1 MCKNGA
7 IERFRTELVIFHAC
21 FDFCV
26 GKNVFDTIQN
36 AKCTEGATSKSSD
49 SFQKIILVKDHFGEI

>member
-7 IERFRTELVIFHAC
+7 IERFHTELVGFHAV

-36 AKCTEGATSKSSD
+36 AKCSEGATSKSSE
-49 SFQKIILVKDHFGEI
+49 SFQKIILVKDNFGEI